1 MDKGGENAMIMR
13 WAAGLA
19 LALVLGMGA
28 AAGVAAQDRATP
40 EASPVAVAEDLTLP
54 VSLVPW
60 VVTDMMIPAAEQCT
74 VEALSTDAVADS
86 LIEIEPRDDA
96 ALTDN
101 LLVTIEAQGPA
112 DQATID
118 GVLATLTQFWACNN
132 AGNRAAMVAVFTPQ
146 GISDL
151 YGIDLSLAEADL
163 RAAVATA
170 LTESEPRPAEETSGI
185 DGIISIVALEDG
197 RTAALVLNTDPRI
210 AGGDQVL
217 DLIIFV
223 DENGQYMIDS
233 FIGDPFDQTPGYGVE
248 K

>member
-1 MDKGGENAMIMR
+1 
-13 WAAGLA
+13 
-19 LALVLGMGA
+19 MGA
-28 AAGVAAQDRATP
+28 AAGVSAQDRATP
-40 EASPVAVAEDLTLP
+40 EASPVAVADDLTLP

-86 LIEIEPRDDA
+86 LIEIEPRDA
-96 ALTDN
+96 PVLTDN
-101 LLVTIEAQGPA
+101 LIVAIPAQGPA

-132 AGNRAAMVAVFTPQ
+132 AGDRAAMVAVFTPH
-146 GISDL
+146 GVADL
-151 YGIDLSLAEADL
+151 YAIDLSQAEADL
-163 RAAVATA
+163 RAAVASA
-170 LTESEPRPAEETSGI
+170 LTESEPRPAEELSGI

-217 DLIIFV
+217 DLVILIEQ
-223 DENGQYMIDS
+223 DGQYLIDA
-233 FIGDPFDQTPGYGVE
+233 FIGDPFDQTPGYGIE
-248 K
+248 Q

>member
-1 MDKGGENAMIMR
+1 MIMR

-28 AAGVAAQDRATP
+28 GAGVSAQEATP

-86 LIEIEPRDDA
+86 LIELEPRDA
-96 ALTDN
+96 PAVTDN
-101 LLVTIEAQGPA
+101 LVVAIDAEGSA

-132 AGNRAAMVAVFTPQ
+132 AGNRAAMVAVFTAH
-146 GISDL
+146 GIADL
-151 YGIDLSLAEADL
+151 YAIDLSAAEADL

-170 LTESEPRPAEETSGI
+170 LTESEPRPAEELSGI
-185 DGIISIVALEDG
+185 DGIISIMALADG

-217 DLIIFV
+217 DLIILIEQ
-223 DENGQYMIDS
+223 DGQYLIDS
-233 FIGDPFDQTPGYGVE
+233 FIGDPFDQAPGYGYE
-248 K
+248 Q